1 MTLGKYKRLRRATVQ
16 FIHSVVLNS
25 LRPHGLQHVRLP
37 CPSPTFWSLLKLM
50 SIEAV
55 IPSNHLILC
64 CPLLFLLSIFPAS
77 GSFSRSQFFAS
88 LARVLE
94 FSFSISSSNEYSGLI
109 SFRMDWLDLLAV
121 QGTFKSLL
129 PYNSSKASV
138 FLR

>member
-64 CPLLFLLSIFPAS
+64 CPLLFLPSIIP
-77 GSFSRSQFFAS
+77 
-88 LARVLE
+88 
-94 FSFSISSSNEYSGLI
+94 SIGVFSNESVTNYTREPCNLESNTQMPLI
-109 SFRMDWLDLLAV
+109 NNKVTWNSLAV
-121 QGTFKSLL
+121 QRSGLSAFPLRAQVQSL
-129 PYNSSKASV
+129 V
-138 FLR
+138 